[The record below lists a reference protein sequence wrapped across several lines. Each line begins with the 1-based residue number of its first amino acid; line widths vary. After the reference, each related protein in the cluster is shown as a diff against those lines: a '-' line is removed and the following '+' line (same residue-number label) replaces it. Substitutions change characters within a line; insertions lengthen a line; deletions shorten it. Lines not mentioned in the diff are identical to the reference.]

1 MKSGP
6 ITEDRGSRPALQ
18 SVPYESLSL
27 NQDDTRIPART
38 TTFGGPSGY
47 RTKAQRPDDQGMWDG
62 HGDSFSP
69 RPATSNIASTPSS
82 ASYFNYSRSQSS
94 LSTGAGDKQSVSVKP
109 PTQPS
114 NNNSYKPVKT
124 RLNLRNPM
132 SLLIRRRSGQ
142 TIENLSDESL
152 ISHRS
157 QIIPAMTLPDDY
169 DPRIRGKGVHD
180 FSAPR
185 QRRNFS
191 YNDAYSDL
199 TGPAGRTTALESDKD
214 RLNTRTDG
222 FDGKNSS
229 GDYSPPKI
237 EREHTP
243 VFREHFDDDTSFE
256 ASQAAIRAET
266 LANHD
271 FLSRVSIPPPPA
283 RSPPPP
289 PPIAKDSPPP
299 VSHQPVLPAPID
311 TGLEFYESSTLSPVQ
326 ESISPTSPKSPEQTP
341 KKKKSTKTPPST
353 RSRATSVTD
362 PSFIPAGLPAHLTSR
377 ASRFSFQISGNDDA
391 QEKLLEERHKQKAA
405 ANAFKQARNS
415 TNTLEDEYDE
425 DMYDYNMDDDGF
437 EEPIPMM
444 GDEDDYNAMG
454 TFTPGISAFDFS
466 SIGLQLN
473 NPLSPISMTGEALGT
488 PLDVEGN
495 AIGFAFSD
503 SIPSK
508 MHPSFA
514 GNDTSD
520 SGYSGPDVRGLGL
533 VDFGSGPTGDHS
545 RLTPA
550 ATPDD
555 TDRLSGTTTFVD
567 DDGTGDD
574 LYFDDGMIEDP
585 DQQSEE
591 KFDEAV
597 FDDPSHHLYAR
608 PAPEAKLNT
617 QSQDIPSSVP
627 PDASIV
633 QISDKNHDTENKL
646 PDHVDQ
652 TESALIHQT
661 SKTHQ
666 SSSPNFESL
675 QKYHSALADAANK
688 AEADGRF
695 RRHDSI
701 DTGRNSS
708 ADDNDDEVASHG
720 SHPSLIPDDSRYSR
734 ETSAFPSDFGT
745 SSGFIEEDYDYS
757 DYDSALEDD
766 TMIAEANAEALANDY
781 DGFYGQEFGF
791 YASAQGE
798 AQFAN
803 GGYFGASSIGRS
815 ISGRN
820 AVREPNLTPITERSE
835 YSTRNSYISLNHF
848 GNSQQALPSPG
859 IAQLARMSPYGF
871 PDDDPDLSLSQLIK
885 LRKGAFGG
893 SNGSLGSSA
902 GTSPRNS
909 SPIAFQYY
917 SRGASPI
924 THLGMNAGEYDNGG
938 PALEDVHDG
947 GDEEDDD
954 EALDAINAIDEE
966 EEEDEDNENYEE
978 DDEDENTTTN
988 RESPTLTATNY
999 ASMAD
1004 PASTLDEK
1012 PLPPLPIP
1020 PPLNL
1025 STSFFHLVEQPTS
1038 PAPTSASAPRRQSLG
1053 LISPIS
1059 TTSPMTPGG
1068 GRKAHSRKGSAADSV
1083 TYVREQDES
1092 GGDRWVLE
1100 RRRTAD
1106 TGELELIGRE
1116 IVEGGRI

>member
-1 MKSGP
+1 M
-6 ITEDRGSRPALQ
+6 EDRGFRPILQ

-27 NQDDTRIPART
+27 NQDDMRIPANT
-38 TTFGGPSGY
+38 TASGAPSGY
-47 RTKAQRPDDQGMWDG
+47 KTKAQRPVDQGMFDG
-62 HGDSFSP
+62 QGDQSSL
-69 RPATSNIASTPSS
+69 RPATSNLASTASS
-82 ASYFNYSRSQSS
+82 NSYFNNSRSQSS
-94 LSTGAGDKQSVSVKP
+94 LSMGSNDKQPVSLKP
-109 PTQPS
+109 PAQQL
-114 NNNSYKPVKT
+114 NNNPYKPVKT

-132 SLLIRRRSGQ
+132 SLLMRRRSGQ
-142 TIENLSDESL
+142 ALENLSDESL

-157 QIIPAMTLPDDY
+157 QIIPAMTLPDGY

-185 QRRNFS
+185 RRSNFS

-199 TGPAGRTTALESDKD
+199 AGSAGRVSALESDRD
-214 RLNTRTDG
+214 RPNSRTDG
-222 FDGKNSS
+222 LDGKNSS

-243 VFREHFDDDTSFE
+243 VFREHFDDDISFE

-271 FLSRVSIPPPPA
+271 FLSRISIPPPPA

-299 VSHQPVLPAPID
+299 VSRLPIPLAPIK
-311 TGLEFYESSTLSPVQ
+311 TNSEFHESSTLSPVQ
-326 ESISPTSPKSPEQTP
+326 ESASPTSPRSPEQTP
-341 KKKKSTKTPPST
+341 KKKMSTKTPPST

-362 PSFIPAGLPAHLTSR
+362 PSFTPAGLPTHMTSK

-405 ANAFKQARNS
+405 AKAFKQARNS
-415 TNTLEDEYDE
+415 TNTLDDEYDE
-425 DMYDYNMDDDGF
+425 DMYDYDMDDDRF

-444 GDEDDYNAMG
+444 GDEDDYNAG
-454 TFTPGISAFDFS
+454 ETLTPGIAAFDFRS
-466 SIGLQLN
+466 TGLSLN
-473 NPLSPISMTGEALGT
+473 SPLSPISMTGETLDT
-488 PLDVEGN
+488 PRDAEGN

-503 SIPSK
+503 TIPSK
-508 MHPSFA
+508 MHLPFP
-514 GNDTSD
+514 D
-520 SGYSGPDVRGLGL
+520 SASDVRGLGL
-533 VDFGSGPTGDHS
+533 VDFGNGPTGDHS

-550 ATPDD
+550 ATPED
-555 TDRLSGTTTFVD
+555 TDGLNSNQVFLN
-567 DDGTGDD
+567 DDGIDDD

-585 DQQSEE
+585 GQQSGEE
-591 KFDEAV
+591 FDETV

-608 PAPEAKLNT
+608 LAPDLKPSTRT
-617 QSQDIPSSVP
+617 QDEPLPSVLHDTSAVENL
-627 PDASIV
+627 DN
-633 QISDKNHDTENKL
+633 NHDSESNLPGHLNPTE
-646 PDHVDQ
+646 P
-652 TESALIHQT
+652 ALVHQT
-661 SKTHQ
+661 SKARQ
-666 SSSPNFESL
+666 SSSSSFVNLE
-675 QKYHSALADAANK
+675 KYHSALADAANK

-695 RRHDSI
+695 RRHDII

-708 ADDNDDEVASHG
+708 ADDNDDELASHG
-720 SHPSLIPDDSRYSR
+720 SHPSLIPDDGCFSQ
-734 ETSAFPSDFGT
+734 ETSAFPPSDFDT
-745 SSGFIEEDYDYS
+745 SSGFIDDDYDYS

-766 TMIAEANAEALANDY
+766 PMIAAANAEALANDY

-848 GNSQQALPSPG
+848 NGQQTLPSPG

-871 PDDDPDLSLSQLIK
+871 PDDDPDLSLSQLMK
-885 LRKGAFGG
+885 LRKGTFGG
-893 SNGSLGSSA
+893 SNGSLGSST

-909 SPIAFQYY
+909 SPVAFQYY

-938 PALEDVHDG
+938 PSALEDVHDG
-947 GDEEDDD
+947 GDEEEDD
-954 EALDAINAIDEE
+954 EALDAVNAIDDDSD
-966 EEEDEDNENYEE
+966 EEDE
-978 DDEDENTTTN
+978 ENTGAN
-988 RESPTLTATNY
+988 RESPTITGTNY
-999 ASMAD
+999 SSFPNSMAHS
-1004 PASTLDEK
+1004 ASIQDQKK
-1012 PLPPLPIP
+1012 PLPSIPVP
-1020 PPLNL
+1020 PPLTL
-1025 STSFFHLVEQPTS
+1025 STSFFHSAEQLPS
-1038 PAPTSASAPRRQSLG
+1038 PAPPSASVPRHQSLG
-1053 LISPIS
+1053 LVSPIS
-1059 TTSPMTPGG
+1059 ATSPMTPGG
-1068 GRKAHSRKGSAADSV
+1068 GWKAHSRKGSAADSV

-1106 TGELELIGRE
+1106 TGELELVARE